1 MLKPGPCT
9 KYFLSINV
17 LLRLSINDAHGF
29 RPDLIA
35 DKFTKKSNV
44 KVVSIQTY
52 LRLTRLYI
60 GLGYHK
66 ICIWNCCYVEPNS
79 DDEKKEL
86 KLSGFWNRF

>member
-1 MLKPGPCT
+1 M
-9 KYFLSINV
+9 N
-17 LLRLSINDAHGF
+17 LLLGLSINDAHGF

-66 ICIWNCCYVEPNS
+66 ICI
-79 DDEKKEL
+79 
-86 KLSGFWNRF
+86 